1 METLLF
7 TNSCLHRKDTTH
19 LKFVWFSPGT
29 QKTQNTETQKRHN
42 TLKVWF
48 SPGAQDVLRLPVVR
62 INMGCRPSPSPP
74 GIKMSRKKV

>member
-29 QKTQNTETQKRHN
+29 Q
-42 TLKVWF
+42 
-48 SPGAQDVLRLPVVR
+48 DVLRLPVVR

-74 GIKMSRKKV
+74 GIKMSTKKFEIKIDVSEIDC